1 MSQCREC
8 RYYRGLKQSNDP
20 NKACHFLLDE
30 GFSRPCKDPEECE
43 LWKLPGTKRNRKA
56 FRVALERKKD
66 VESIHTRRV

>member
-1 MSQCREC
+1 MSHCREC

-43 LWKLPGTKRNRKA
+43 LWKLPGAKRNNGKA
-56 FRVALERKKD
+56 FCVALERRGEVK
-66 VESIHTRRV
+66 